1 MAHKMG
7 AGSTK
12 NTRDSQAKRLGV
24 KCIGAQKVKSGFILV
39 RQRGTKFKPGV
50 HVGCGRDHTLYALKD
65 GIVQFTNSGFV
76 NIVEEISIK

>member
-12 NTRDSQAKRLGV
+12 NNRDSQSKRLGV
-24 KCIGAQKVKSGFILV
+24 KCAGYQQVKIGSILV

-50 HVGCGRDHTLYALKD
+50 NVGLGKDHTLYSLVNGTLNFTRLKY
-65 GIVQFTNSGFV
+65 V
-76 NIVEEISIK
+76 NVMENNDN